1 MYIKFKASQQMN
13 HENMILNS
21 SGDYV
26 PQNELPE
33 YINEFVEEFEAK
45 HKKKKEDSK
54 ANKEKKAAE

>member
-1 MYIKFKASQQMN
+1 
-13 HENMILNS
+13 MILNS

-54 ANKEKKAAE
+54 ANKEKKAAK